1 MKRASW
7 ICLLLALLSLCACD
21 NRTAQRMLE
30 RAEASMN
37 ENPSEAIALLDS
49 IGDSGLSRSQRMHY
63 KLLRAEAMNKTYQ
76 SMDTLSDME
85 QVVDYYRPFLGRNHR
100 YMRALYMLGCV
111 YRDRN
116 DAPMALHYYQ
126 EAVSQADTTDADCDF
141 HTLCRVYGQMAVLY
155 QRQRSP
161 QLELEAERKA
171 YVVALKAKDTIAAI
185 SYYEYMAGAYYAL
198 GKKDTSLAIV
208 ENSISQYTK
217 MKERDLAAAEMG
229 VAADF
234 YIEKKDFKRA
244 DSLLKQYEAYSGFFD
259 KKGEITPGR
268 ESYYYTKGT
277 YYEGMGK
284 TDSALYFYQK
294 VLNYPNE
301 IMNLELGYQGLMN
314 IYYQLG
320 ITDSTIKYTRLYAQA
335 NDSANIIHSAEEI
348 TRMQALYNYS
358 ESQRIAA
365 EKSAEANRYKFLLL
379 FAGTAFILFAHLINR
394 YIKKQKSLKSEEMA
408 AVNAK
413 YADTLEQYETAQREF
428 DALRQSSEQFLTK
441 KQQDIEQL
449 QEALAKYQIDEVNPA
464 DWGLERSLLEGDIVK
479 ELRRLAAHAQTP
491 TDLQW
496 QALHAT
502 VSKHLPDFYSEITK
516 FQHHL
521 TEKEVN
527 VCILIKLRFIP
538 TEIATLL
545 DLTKQR
551 VSNIRRSINQK
562 LFHEEVAK
570 TLDSNIRRLKV

>member
-1 MKRASW
+1 MLKRLFHIA
-7 ICLLLALLSLCACD
+7 IVLLLLCAC
-21 NRTAQRMLE
+21 NSRETQRMLE
-30 RAEASMN
+30 RAEATMN
-37 ENPSEAIALLDS
+37 ENPSEAIAVLDS
-49 IGDSGLSRSQRMHY
+49 IGDDGLSRSQRMHY

-76 SMDTLSDME
+76 SLDTVSGME
-85 QVVDYYRPFLGRNHR
+85 QVADYYQPFLGRNHR

-126 EAVSQADTTDADCDF
+126 EAVSQADTTDANCDF

-259 KKGEITPGR
+259 KKGKITPGR

-394 YIKKQKSLKSEEMA
+394 YIKKQKRLKSEEMA

-413 YADTLEQYETAQREF
+413 YAHTLEQYETAQREF
-428 DALRQSSEQFLTK
+428 DAIRLSSEQFLAK

-449 QEALAKYQIDEVNPA
+449 QEALALYQADKVCPVN
-464 DWGLERSLLEGDIVK
+464 WGLERSLLEGEIVK
-479 ELRRLAAHAQTP
+479 EIRRLAAHAQTP

-502 VSKHLPDFYSEITK
+502 VSKHLPDFYEEITK
-516 FQHHL
+516 LQHNL

-551 VSNIRRSINQK
+551 VSNIRRSINHK
-562 LFHEEVAK
+562 LFREEVAK

>member
-1 MKRASW
+1 MSRRLLH
-7 ICLLLALLSLCACD
+7 IVLVLLLFTSCGH
-21 NRTAQRMLE
+21 RSQEM
-30 RAEASMN
+30 
-37 ENPSEAIALLDS
+37 SEA
-49 IGDSGLSRSQRMHY
+49 
-63 KLLRAEAMNKTYQ
+63 LLRAEENRNYQ
-76 SMDTLSDME
+76 SMDTLKGME
-85 QVVDYYRPFLGRNHR
+85 QVADYYRPFLGRSQR

-111 YRDRN
+111 YRDRG

-161 QLELEAERKA
+161 QLELEAE
-171 YVVALKAKDTIAAI
+171 AKDTIAAI

-198 GKKDTSLAIV
+198 GKKDTALAIV
-208 ENSISQYTK
+208 ENTISLYTK
-217 MKERDLAAAEMG
+217 KNEKASAAAEMG
-229 VAADF
+229 VASDF
-234 YIEKKDFKRA
+234 YIEKKDLKRA

-259 KKGEITPGR
+259 KDGEITPGR
-268 ESYYYTKGT
+268 ESYYYTKGL
-277 YYEGMGK
+277 YYQGVQEL
-284 TDSALYFYQK
+284 DSAIYFYRK
-294 VLNYPNE
+294 LLNPVFDIEDKEMGYKGLSSIYHKLGEADSVL
-301 IMNLELGYQGLMN
+301 
-314 IYYQLG
+314 
-320 ITDSTIKYTRLYAQA
+320 KYSALYAQA
-335 NDSANIIHSAEEI
+335 NDSAYIIHSADEI
-348 TRMQALYNYS
+348 TRTQALYNYN

-379 FAGTAFILFAHLINR
+379 ISVAAFMLFAHLINR
-394 YIKKQKSLKSEEMA
+394 YIKKQKRLKSEEMA

-428 DALRQSSEQFLTK
+428 DALRQSSEQFLEK
-441 KQQDIEQL
+441 KQQDIKQL

-464 DWGLERSLLEGDIVK
+464 DWGLERSLLEGEIVK
-479 ELRRLAAHAQTP
+479 ELRRLAAHVQTP
-491 TDLQW
+491 TDQQW
-496 QALHAT
+496 QSLHAT

-516 FQHHL
+516 SQHHL

-551 VSNIRRSINQK
+551 ISNIRRSINHK

-570 TLDSNIRRLKV
+570 TLDSNIRRLKA